1 MDLADREEVILM
13 IMMIMNAARLV
24 WIGVGGSISGGFG
37 SGEVAVHF
45 CCRLLSLSH
54 SLCNITQAHQSPPDR
69 YPTSGFV
76 HPLRILKSEFLF
88 GT

>member
-1 MDLADREEVILM
+1 MDLVDRQEVILM

-24 WIGVGGSISGGFG
+24 WIGVEGSICGGFG

-54 SLCNITQAHQSPPDR
+54 ILSVTSHRPIRVHQIVIRPAVLSIR
-69 YPTSGFV
+69 
-76 HPLRILKSEFLF
+76 
-88 GT
+88 